1 MLYEEGRFKWRNL
14 SVLGCAMIPR
24 DDFKVL
30 GIEKA
35 TTDEDNEEEDDFK
48 SKSLLKQNS

>member
-1 MLYEEGRFKWRNL
+1 MMKG
-14 SVLGCAMIPR
+14 VLGCATIPR

-35 TTDEDNEEEDDFK
+35 TTDEDNEEGTLRAK
-48 SKSLLKQNS
+48 SVLKQNS